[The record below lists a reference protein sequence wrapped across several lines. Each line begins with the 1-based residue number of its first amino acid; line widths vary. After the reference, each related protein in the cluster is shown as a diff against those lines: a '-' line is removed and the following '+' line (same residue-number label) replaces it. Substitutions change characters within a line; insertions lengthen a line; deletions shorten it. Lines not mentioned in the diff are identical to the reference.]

1 MVPILLKSFSVR
13 AHHREHQTKKFI
25 HENRQNLLMSKL
37 VDISARIADRGFTQD
52 AAGVCN
58 KNDVPFDVALRVITQ
73 PTKRRKN
80 KR

>member
-1 MVPILLKSFSVR
+1 MN
-13 AHHREHQTKKFI
+13 TKQKKLI
-25 HENRQNLLMSKL
+25 KENRRNLLMSKL

-52 AAGVCN
+52 AADVCN
-58 KNDVPFDVALRVITQ
+58 KNDVPLDMALRVITR